1 MKNVKEESKK
11 KNIEKV
17 MFGEDT
23 MNCFACGEKLSLK
36 DTEAERCPYCGTEIN
51 KKDIKTQ

>member
-1 MKNVKEESKK
+1 MKNMKEESKN

-23 MNCFACGEKLSLK
+23 INCFACGEKLSSE
-36 DTEAERCPYCGTEIN
+36 DIEAERCPYCGTEIH
-51 KKDIKTQ
+51 KKDIKT